1 MSHGPFVDDIVLND
15 TVLPNAADTIK
26 IANTILVD
34 SRIRRCL
41 IELDSMVDDGQDT
54 SFASLLTTLN
64 SATTNITTL
73 QLGKADADLFNNLAT
88 QFLGI
93 SVLYTAHD
101 QDTNY
106 KRHINV
112 GAGTTD
118 YYLAY
123 DTSAPDGS
131 NNAWKPLPGAAP
143 MVFELK
149 TSSFTAE
156 ANHFYQTDVSAP
168 LTITLPAT
176 PVQGDLPI
184 KFRIEGASATNIIT
198 FARNGENIERIAD
211 DGFITGNGTITVM
224 FAGTIGGV
232 NVGWTLDDGQTH

>member
-1 MSHGPFVDDIVLND
+1 MALGPFVDDIVLND
-15 TVLPNAADTIK
+15 EILPNNPNSIK
-26 IANTILVD
+26 VANIILVD

-41 IELDSMVDDGQDT
+41 IELDSMVDDGADT
-54 SFASLLTTLN
+54 TVGTVLN
-64 SATTNITTL
+64 SLSDAEDNINAL
-73 QLGKADADLFNNLAT
+73 SEDKADATVVNAMAFVVNDTSALL
-88 QFLGI
+88 
-93 SVLYTAHD
+93 TAHS
-101 QDTNY
+101 QDTVH
-106 KRHINV
+106 KRHINILP
-112 GAGTTD
+112 GTTD

-123 DTSAPDGS
+123 DTSASDGS
-131 NNAWKPLPGAAP
+131 NNVWKPLPGAAP

-176 PVQGDLPI
+176 PVQGALPI
-184 KFRIEGASATNIIT
+184 KFRIEGASATNIVT
-198 FARNGENIERIAD
+198 FARNGENIERVAD